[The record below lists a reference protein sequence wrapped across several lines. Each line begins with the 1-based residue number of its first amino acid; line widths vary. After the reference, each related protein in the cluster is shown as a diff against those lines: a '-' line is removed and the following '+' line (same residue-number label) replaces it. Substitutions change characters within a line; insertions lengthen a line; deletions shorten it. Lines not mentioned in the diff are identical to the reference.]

1 MTAAKRGICLI
12 VNNQDFSKSKQGL
25 LERMGT
31 KVDEGDLMFHS
42 FWKSQMEN
50 WYMFSISA
58 LSVCGHIV
66 LYICIYIHLCAF
78 QIACAKCFSG
88 LALR

>member
-31 KVDEGDLMFHS
+31 KIDEGDLMFH
-42 FWKSQMEN
+42 
-50 WYMFSISA
+50 
-58 LSVCGHIV
+58 
-66 LYICIYIHLCAF
+66 
-78 QIACAKCFSG
+78 
-88 LALR
+88 